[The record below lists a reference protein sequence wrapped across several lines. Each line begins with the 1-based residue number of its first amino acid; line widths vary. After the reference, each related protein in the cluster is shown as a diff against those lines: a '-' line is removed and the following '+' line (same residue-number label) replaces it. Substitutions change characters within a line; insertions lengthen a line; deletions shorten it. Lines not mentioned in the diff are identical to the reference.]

1 MPALL
6 LGLYYKNSPIHNGD
20 LANKT
25 HLRMIN
31 GRVKGGVSEARN
43 YLLDYCK
50 IDTLT
55 RFKIWK
61 VLCKWNL

>member
-1 MPALL
+1 
-6 LGLYYKNSPIHNGD
+6 
-20 LANKT
+20 
-25 HLRMIN
+25 MIN
-31 GRVKGGVSEARN
+31 GRVKGGVNEARN

-50 IDTLT
+50 IDTLA